1 MATDRVDLKEEGA
14 KWDGEKVRWDLLPFD
29 ALEETAK
36 VYTIGAKKYA
46 ARNWEMG
53 IDYMR
58 IVGALLRH
66 TNAFVRGERYDPDNG
81 QLHTSSIVWNA
92 LALCAYDVRGMNG
105 GKFDDRP
112 VAQQYRHDA
121 GCDTTP
127 GQGSVQTP
135 PPAEKPTVPIDVLQ
149 GLFGTLAG
157 RSFGPVA
164 GGSRPDE
171 ANRDARVHVTNT
183 ILSRKED

>member
-1 MATDRVDLKEEGA
+1 MATDRVDLKEQGA
-14 KWDGEKVRWDLLPFD
+14 KWDGEKIRWDLLPFD

-36 VYTIGAKKYA
+36 VYTIGAKKYD
-46 ARNWEMG
+46 ARNWELG

-112 VAQQYRHDA
+112 LAQQYRHDT
-121 GCDTTP
+121 GCDTAAR
-127 GQGSVQTP
+127 QGSVQKAP
-135 PPAEKPTVPIDVLQ
+135 GPEGSAIAGALLQ
-149 GLFGTLAG
+149 GFFSGIANGSISPARIGVATKVADCAAPK
-157 RSFGPVA
+157 SDYVPVH
-164 GGSRPDE
+164 GE
-171 ANRDARVHVTNT
+171 EN
-183 ILSRKED
+183 